1 MLDYEGNLR
10 AVRLFAVSLLAV
22 FLAPAAIPAHAE
34 DLKLLV
40 SVEQPSITAPF
51 SARVT
56 LNLHNAGQQTLWL
69 YRRVSPSRS
78 EGSQP
83 IEGPTLD
90 AHLEPAEGGVGVVRT
105 HAEGGVFE
113 SVGLPHPQLVRLGA
127 GQDYEEKTVIHLVPA
142 ELESPRE
149 PVWGRYRLSVTYR
162 AKFSNAEQIN
172 RNLEVDIWQGE
183 VTSNTIEIELRPP
196 TAEARGAVSGTVSS
210 ADGRLV
216 REAVVSLSDQ
226 SERLLDQVATDPNG
240 RFSFGHLQLG
250 IYWVTV
256 RRKDSSTDSVVF
268 HHAELTPAAQEA
280 TTDFVILDRE
290 AYQAKQVLHKP
301 VLFRITDSAGK
312 PFDKVTLELTFS
324 NGTVLDNVKGEVQ
337 EDGAA
342 ALELIP
348 GRNYLTLHRRGC
360 PRQDERV
367 DVAEGGG
374 IDGFKLALDCSKR

>member
-1 MLDYEGNLR
+1 
-10 AVRLFAVSLLAV
+10 
-22 FLAPAAIPAHAE
+22 
-34 DLKLLV
+34 
-40 SVEQPSITAPF
+40 
-51 SARVT
+51 
-56 LNLHNAGQQTLWL
+56 
-69 YRRVSPSRS
+69 
-78 EGSQP
+78 
-83 IEGPTLD
+83 
-90 AHLEPAEGGVGVVRT
+90 
-105 HAEGGVFE
+105 
-113 SVGLPHPQLVRLGA
+113 LVRLGA

-196 TAEARGAVSGTVSS
+196 TAEAQGAVSGTVSS

-226 SERLLDQVATDPNG
+226 SERLLDQVATDPNV
-240 RFSFGHLQLG
+240 RLSFGHFQLA

-256 RRKDSSTDSVVF
+256 RRKDSPIDSVVF

-301 VLFRITDSAGK
+301 VLFRITDSAGR
-312 PFDKVTLELTFS
+312 PLDKVTLELTFS
-324 NGTVLDNVKGEVQ
+324 NGTVLDNVKGEVL